1 MKVLAIVPARCGS
14 KGFSHKNIARLGEM
28 TLLEL
33 AVKVGIDCPD
43 ITDLYV
49 STDCQKYEDIAISF
63 GAKSL
68 GLRPKYLAGD
78 DAKTIDVVLNLLE
91 TLSEEYEF
99 IVLLQPTSPVR
110 TPQDISEMLR
120 LIREKEADA
129 CVSVQKIEEP
139 HPYKLKK
146 VSAEGYVSSFLDGKT
161 SEVPRQQ
168 LPSVYALTGAVYI
181 VKVEAL
187 KQTKSFF
194 PKKTIAYEIPM
205 SVNVD
210 TEEDFIF
217 LEAMY
222 KRQRIKIWGLNEE

>member
-1 MKVLAIVPARCGS
+1 MKVLAVVPARCGS
-14 KGFSHKNIARLGEM
+14 KGFSHKNIARLGGM

-49 STDCQKYEDIAISF
+49 STDCKKYEDIAISS

-68 GLRPKYLAGD
+68 GLRPKYLSGD

-110 TPQDISEMLR
+110 IPQDISEMLR

-129 CVSVQKIEEP
+129 CVTVQKIEEP

-194 PKKTIAYEIPM
+194 PKETVAYEIPM

-222 KRQRIKIWGLNEE
+222 KRQRIKIWGLNE